1 LNFDEAKELLE
12 EIRAAGLKNALGS
25 ASKNAIEVLDRLGI
39 RSLFDAIADGHSV
52 ERQKPAPDLFLHAA
66 GQLGLAPEDCVVV
79 EDAAAGIEAANAGG
93 FHSIGLGPWERV
105 AKAEAVVPAE
115 RLKHI
120 TKLTEKSR
128 GK

>member
-1 LNFDEAKELLE
+1 MKRFVTLLPLFLVACGGGGTSLQSTSQPATIAETPVVTTTVASAQPPILTTAPTPVEA
-12 EIRAAGLKNALGS
+12 AAINPSVPPVTADTS
-25 ASKNAIEVLDRLGI
+25 SIPPVTA
-39 RSLFDAIADGHSV
+39 ADG
-52 ERQKPAPDLFLHAA
+52 
-66 GQLGLAPEDCVVV
+66 
-79 EDAAAGIEAANAGG
+79 
-93 FHSIGLGPWERV
+93 V